1 MMEDFKDD
9 EDILKFAIDREAKA
23 HRFYIALAQ
32 RMADPEMR
40 EVFEMLAQDE
50 VEHKEKLELE
60 MIKAGRIVASDIDT
74 KRFEDYPE
82 LGDEPI
88 LHMNYKDALAIGIDK
103 ENTSFRL
110 YADWMVLAEDDERRE
125 MLLSLAEEEAKHKAR
140 LEIEYDM
147 LIKNL

>member
-1 MMEDFKDD
+1 MEGFETD

-23 HRFYIALAQ
+23 NRFYVALARQ
-32 RMADPEMR
+32 MADPEMR

-50 VEHKEKLELE
+50 LEHKARLELE
-60 MIKAGRIVASDIDT
+60 MMKTGKVVAPEKDVN
-74 KRFEDYPE
+74 RFETHHGPDV
-82 LGDEPI
+82 EPM
-88 LHMNYKDALAIGIDK
+88 LHMDYKNALAIGIDK
-103 ENTSFRL
+103 ENASFRL
-110 YADWMVLAEDDERRE
+110 YADWMVTAKDEEQRE

>member
-1 MMEDFKDD
+1 MEGFETD

-23 HRFYIALAQ
+23 NRFYVALAS

-50 VEHKEKLELE
+50 LEHRAKLELE
-60 MIKAGRIVASDIDT
+60 VMKTGRVLSPEKAES
-74 KRFEDYPE
+74 RFEVS
-82 LGDEPI
+82 DEPAAEPM
-88 LHMNYKDALAIGIDK
+88 LHMDFKSALAIGIDK
-103 ENTSFRL
+103 ERASFRL
-110 YADWMVLAEDDERRE
+110 YADWMLTVEDAERRE

-147 LIKNL
+147 LVRNQ